1 MLSLNHPYSR
11 TAATEGYPPNVQLCS
26 GKLLLLGINFKE
38 CDDPSNIPFEDES
51 FDLII
56 NRHGDF
62 DDKELFRILH
72 PNEVFITEQAGG
84 DNDRDLVEMVLPKT
98 CEPFPHLNLEEQRQ
112 NFEDAGFEIV
122 RAEGQD
128 FLTFSLV

>member
-1 MLSLNHPYSR
+1 MAEIFRIFRADMKEKMIYRGIMKRLS
-11 TAATEGYPPNVQLCS
+11 G
-26 GKLLLLGINFKE
+26 GIKK
-38 CDDPSNIPFEDES
+38 DLKYDGL
-51 FDLII
+51 DLIF
-56 NRHGDF
+56 NRYGDF

-72 PNEVFITEQAGG
+72 PNEVFITEQVGG

-98 CEPFPHLNLEEQRQ
+98 CKPFPHLNLEEQRQ

>member
-1 MLSLNHPYSR
+1 MAEIFRIFRADMKKKMIYRGIMKRLSGGIKKRLKYDGLN
-11 TAATEGYPPNVQLCS
+11 
-26 GKLLLLGINFKE
+26 
-38 CDDPSNIPFEDES
+38 
-51 FDLII
+51 LIF

-62 DDKELFRILH
+62 DGKELFRILH
-72 PNEVFITEQAGG
+72 PNEVFITEQVGG

-98 CEPFPHLNLEEQRQ
+98 CKPFPHLNLEEQRQ
-112 NFEDAGFEIV
+112 NFEDVGFEIV

>member
-1 MLSLNHPYSR
+1 MVR
-11 TAATEGYPPNVQLCS
+11 
-26 GKLLLLGINFKE
+26 IF
-38 CDDPSNIPFEDES
+38 
-51 FDLII
+51 
-56 NRHGDF
+56 NRYGDF

-72 PNEVFITEQAGG
+72 PNEVFITEQVGG

-98 CEPFPHLNLEEQRQ
+98 CKPFPHLNLEEQRQ

-128 FLTFSLV
+128 FLIFSLV